1 MSELFPSAGRWLV
14 AGLVLL
20 AVGMPLAADTISL
33 AWDPVTHPTL
43 SGYRVYYG
51 TSSNSYTQTQ
61 DTGTTTQVVL
71 NGLTSCTDYFI
82 SVKAVSSDGSESS
95 LFSNE
100 VTGWP
105 RPIVTQAAPAALERG
120 TAQQVTL
127 TGANYRN
134 GISVS
139 VSNPG
144 VSVSNLS
151 VDGCNQLTMT
161 LTATAGATLGA
172 FDIQVT
178 DATGVVGTGAAVG
191 SVTADTNAP
200 QLSALQASAVG
211 STTATISW
219 TTDEPADGRV
229 FYREVGETAY
239 QVSALNAA
247 LTTAHSVGLNG
258 LTPSTSYEYYVESAD
273 SNGNVANANGPSD
286 LTTSA
291 NGFTYMRFEAE
302 AGPLSA
308 PAETANA
315 SDAFSGGYMQLAQG
329 TANGTAGNPSGSWD
343 YGFSTT
349 SAATWH
355 VWVRSYGVNGNANEW
370 FESVDG
376 AAMASVSPTQNG
388 VWEWAA
394 ARSYTLSAG
403 QHTLTLGGAEAR
415 ARVDRILI
423 TDDPS
428 FVPSEQPGSD
438 NSAPAS
444 ASNLT
449 AAEDDGSVTLGWTNP
464 SDGDLDRIVVRFRD
478 DGVMPVSIYD
488 GQPLVDRAASPGADG
503 ETHSGLTNGTTMSY
517 AVFAL
522 DDRGNA
528 SAVASIVAIPQAQA
542 QPPAQVQNL
551 RRTDN
556 Q

>member
-1 MSELFPSAGRWLV
+1 MSKIFPSTSRWLV
-14 AGLVLL
+14 AGLVML

-71 NGLTSCTDYFI
+71 NGLASCTDHYI

-100 VTGWP
+100 ISGWP
-105 RPIVTQAAPAALERG
+105 RPIVSQATPAALERG

-127 TGANYRN
+127 DGANYRN
-134 GISVS
+134 GVS
-139 VSNPG
+139 VTASNAG
-144 VSVSNLS
+144 VSVSNVS
-151 VDGCNQLTMT
+151 VNGCNQLTMT
-161 LTATAGATLGA
+161 LTASAGAALGA

-178 DATGVVGTGAAVG
+178 DATGIVGTGAAVG
-191 SVTADTNAP
+191 TVTTDTNAP
-200 QLSALQASAVG
+200 QISSLQATAVG
-211 STTATISW
+211 STTATVSW
-219 TTDEPADGRV
+219 ATDELADGQV
-229 FYREVGETAY
+229 FFRELGETVY
-239 QVSALNAA
+239 QASAFNAA
-247 LTTAHSVGLNG
+247 LTTAHTVGLNG
-258 LTPSTSYEYYVESAD
+258 LMPSTSYEYYVESSD
-273 SNGNVANANGPSD
+273 SNGNIANATGPSD
-286 LTTSA
+286 FSTST
-291 NGFTYMRFEAE
+291 NGFSYMRFEAE
-302 AGPLSA
+302 AGPLTA
-308 PAETANA
+308 PAETATAN
-315 SDAFSGGYMQLAQG
+315 DVFSGSYMQLAQG
-329 TANGTAGNPSGSWD
+329 TATGTPSSPSGSWD
-343 YGFSTT
+343 YGFSTN
-349 SAATWH
+349 SAATWY
-355 VWVRSYGVNGNANEW
+355 VWVRSYGVNGNANAW

-376 AAMASVSPTQNG
+376 GSLAAVEPTQNG
-388 VWEWAA
+388 VWEWVA

-415 ARVDRILI
+415 ARVDRLLI
-423 TDDPS
+423 TDDPA

-438 NSAPAS
+438 ISPPSS

-464 SDGDLDRIVVRFRD
+464 SNGDLDRVVVRFRD
-478 DGVMPVSIYD
+478 DGVIPVSIYD
-488 GQPLVDRAASPGADG
+488 GQPLVDRLANAGADG
-503 ETHSGLTNGTTMSY
+503 ETHSGLTNGTTISY
-517 AVFAL
+517 AIFAL

-528 SAVASIVAIPQAQA
+528 SAVASIAATPQAQA

-556 Q
+556 